1 MTDEN
6 RVDILPL
13 LDELR
18 VMAQTGLFFAD
29 DPYDRER
36 YERILELVSEYY
48 GATLDLPPEE
58 VHDRLASEL
67 GYVTPN
73 IGVKAAIFDDDGRML
88 LMKRP
93 DGSEYVAGTWDIPGG
108 AVEPLEPPAETAVRE
123 TREETGLDI
132 ETVEVVDAY
141 FMNPN
146 VLNPHGHILLLYLC
160 EVTSGA
166 LRLSHEGD
174 ALEYWEIED
183 VPAWTLDFLGPALD
197 ARKVWSE
204 RMCEQDADVD

>member
-1 MTDEN
+1 MTNDDTI
-6 RVDILPL
+6 DILPL

-18 VMAQTGLFFAD
+18 VMAQAGLFFVD

-48 GATLDLPPEE
+48 GETLTIPSEE
-58 VHDRLASEL
+58 VHDQLAGEL

-73 IGVKAAIFDDDGRML
+73 IGVKAAIFNDDGQML

-93 DGSEYVAGTWDIPGG
+93 DNSEYIAGTWDIPGG

-123 TREETGLDI
+123 TREETGLAI

-146 VLNPHGHILLLYLC
+146 PLNPHGHVLLLYLC
-160 EVTSGA
+160 EATGGT

-174 ALEYWEIED
+174 ALAYWEIEE
-183 VPAWTLDFLGPALD
+183 VPAWTLDFHDPALD
-197 ARKVWSE
+197 ARKAW
-204 RMCEQDADVD
+204 RKRNDDN

>member
-1 MTDEN
+1 MTDDDTI
-6 RVDILPL
+6 DILSL

-18 VMAQTGLFFAD
+18 IMAKAGLFFTD

-36 YERILELVSEYY
+36 YERILELVAEYY
-48 GATLDLPPEE
+48 GTALDLPPEE
-58 VHDRLASEL
+58 TRDRLASEL
-67 GYVTPN
+67 GYATPN
-73 IGVKAAIFDDDGRML
+73 VGVKAAIFDNEGRML

-93 DGSEYVAGTWDIPGG
+93 DDSEYVAGTWDIPGG

-123 TREETGLDI
+123 TREETGLDV

-141 FMNPN
+141 FMDPNP
-146 VLNPHGHILLLYLC
+146 LNPHGHVLLLYLC
-160 EVTSGA
+160 DVTSGT

-183 VPAWTLDFLGPALD
+183 VPAWTLDFLGPARD
-197 ARKVWSE
+197 AREAWSKSM
-204 RMCEQDADVD
+204 REQDVG